1 MRSWLGLEGTAAAA
15 PPPKARAHAAA
26 PAGFAKGAIVFSGV
40 CRLAPMG
47 AASTD
52 PEEEEGRKNR
62 DGLRLR
68 ERLSAPVA
76 EMIHGYSSIPNPR
89 VTSGLCRL

>member
-1 MRSWLGLEGTAAAA
+1 MRSWLGPEGTAAAG
-15 PPPKARAHAAA
+15 PQARAHAAA
-26 PAGFAKGAIVFSGV
+26 PAGFTKGAIVFSGV
-40 CRLAPMG
+40 CRLVPDGAPP
-47 AASTD
+47 AD

-76 EMIHGYSSIPNPR
+76 ETIHGYSSIPIPR
-89 VTSGLCRL
+89 TPPGLCRL

>member
-1 MRSWLGLEGTAAAA
+1 MGT
-15 PPPKARAHAAA
+15 
-26 PAGFAKGAIVFSGV
+26 
-40 CRLAPMG
+40 
-47 AASTD
+47 ASTD

-76 EMIHGYSSIPNPR
+76 EMIHGYPSIPDPR
-89 VTSGLCRL
+89 ITTGLCRL